1 MTDPHFNVDVDVTSW
16 AVEVST
22 PAVDVD
28 VVTAMPGVTVGIP
41 GLSGPA
47 GAPGSQG
54 PAGADSTVPGP
65 QGPAGAAGPA
75 GTQGPQ
81 GDPGTPGSPGPQG
94 PQGLKGDT
102 GSTGLTGDTGSQGPK
117 GDPGTAGATGTTG
130 AQGPKGDPGIQGVA
144 GPAGSTGPQGSTG
157 PAGAG
162 FDFPSSPVSTMSR
175 LILDSSSGTIT
186 SGWNVGV
193 RARVVTSGTYTKI
206 RFCTGTTVPAGLT
219 DIRGGVW
226 DSAQQPL
233 GTTANAIAT
242 VVAANTVY
250 ELPLTPALPLVA
262 GQDVF
267 LGFAV
272 AGATIPTFR
281 GRASFSAING
291 IAPVLSLLRTGWTGG
306 ALLPLSSNASALPW
320 VELVP

>member
-1 MTDPHFNVDVDVTSW
+1 MSDPHFNVDVDVTSW

-22 PAVDVD
+22 PAVGVD
-28 VVTAMPGVTVGIP
+28 VVTAMPGVTVGVP
-41 GLSGPA
+41 GLSGP
-47 GAPGSQG
+47 PG
-54 PAGADSTVPGP
+54 PPGADSTVPGP
-65 QGPAGAAGPA
+65 QGSVGATGPAGA
-75 GTQGPQ
+75 QGPQ
-81 GDPGTPGSPGPQG
+81 GDPGVPGSPGAQG
-94 PQGLKGDT
+94 PQGIQGVTGDT
-102 GSTGLTGDTGSQGPK
+102 GSTGPTGDTGSQGPK
-117 GDPGTAGATGTTG
+117 GDTGAAGATGTTG
-130 AQGPKGDPGIQGVA
+130 AQGPKGDPGSQGVA
-144 GPAGSTGPQGSTG
+144 GPAGSAGPQGPTG

-206 RFCTGTTVPAGLT
+206 RFCTGTVVPAGLT

-233 GTTANAIAT
+233 ASTANAVAT

-272 AGATIPTFR
+272 AGTTPPSFR

-291 IAPVLSLLRTGWTGG
+291 IAPALALLRTGWTGG
-306 ALLPLSSNASALPW
+306 ALLPLTSNASALPW
-320 VELVP
+320 LELVP